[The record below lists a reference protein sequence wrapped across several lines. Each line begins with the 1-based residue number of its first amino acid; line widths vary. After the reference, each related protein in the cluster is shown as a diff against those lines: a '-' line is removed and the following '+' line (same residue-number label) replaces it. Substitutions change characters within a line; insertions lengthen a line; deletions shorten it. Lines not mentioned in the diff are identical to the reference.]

1 MLEQQELV
9 TIDGLRYAFQVYT
22 LPWPV
27 SDREFLIHCDEQP
40 DEAAQVFV
48 SECRCVLM
56 RAFDGREALP
66 PTATRP
72 HNFPI

>member
-48 SECRCVLM
+48 SKCR
-56 RAFDGREALP
+56 
-66 PTATRP
+66 
-72 HNFPI
+72 